1 MPPEEGRPEHY
12 EVTIVPEGRS
22 KAIVV
27 ARDLTERVQLEQ
39 LKSDFINRAAH
50 ELRTPLTT
58 VVLMAD
64 LIRGGGT
71 PDELEEYWRIL
82 TGQLQRQRA
91 LVDRLLTMGRLEGGS
106 LPLRRASCDLGKI
119 LADAVGTARA
129 LAALREV
136 TVEAPDPGFLPRVAG
151 DPTLLPQVFGNLLD
165 NAIKFTPPGGRVE
178 VGAIRLAEG
187 IAVRISDTGIG
198 IPAEDQPRLF
208 GRFFR
213 ARNAVLDHVPGSG
226 IGLYVVKSIVER
238 SGGTVRVESEPG
250 KGTSVEVLLRS
261 VPAFLQ
267 DPEFQRADRAV

>member
-1 MPPEEGRPEHY
+1 M
-12 EVTIVPEGRS
+12 
-22 KAIVV
+22 
-27 ARDLTERVQLEQ
+27 
-39 LKSDFINRAAH
+39 
-50 ELRTPLTT
+50 
-58 VVLMAD
+58 
-64 LIRGGGT
+64 
-71 PDELEEYWRIL
+71 
-82 TGQLQRQRA
+82 
-91 LVDRLLTMGRLEGGS
+91 
-106 LPLRRASCDLGKI
+106 
-119 LADAVGTARA
+119 
-129 LAALREV
+129 
-136 TVEAPDPGFLPRVAG
+136 
-151 DPTLLPQVFGNLLD
+151 
-165 NAIKFTPPGGRVE
+165 
-178 VGAIRLAEG
+178 GAIRLAEG